1 MRRSENG
8 RAALEL
14 AAAGHPILPLH
25 SPTPSGCSC
34 GRSCGRVGK
43 HPRGVYG
50 LKHATTDLEQL
61 ETWWFGQPEANV
73 GMRCDGLVVLDV
85 DGPEG
90 RRSLERLEWEL
101 GELPASRLQI
111 SGRGEHRFYSTPE
124 VDSIGNST
132 APLGNPSGLDLRAG
146 SRGYVVA
153 APSLHAS
160 GVRYQWL
167 DPVRP
172 IEPLPLPWL
181 ERLLELPRLP
191 EGRSSIGSGS
201 STSYG
206 LVALEGELAKLR
218 FAREGARNNTL
229 NTVVFRLAQLAAGGE
244 LDPDLVERQ
253 ATEAALAI
261 GLDPHEVDL
270 TIHYA
275 LEAGFRFPR
284 SRSPR

>member
-90 RRSLERLEWEL
+90 RRSLEQLEWEL

-132 APLGNPSGLDLRAG
+132 APLGSPPGLDLRAG
-146 SRGYVVA
+146 NRGYVVA
-153 APSLHAS
+153 APSRHES

-167 DPVRP
+167 DPERP
-172 IEPLPLPWL
+172 IEPLPLPWV
-181 ERLLELPRLP
+181 ERLLLPKPVELGV
-191 EGRSSIGSGS
+191 EAVACTESSAYGRA
-201 STSYG
+201 
-206 LVALEGELAKLR
+206 ALRRELATL
-218 FAREGARNNTL
+218 AQVQPGNRNNAL
-229 NTVVFRLAQLAAGGE
+229 NCSVYALAGWVSGGE
-244 LDPDLVERQ
+244 LDCYELHNAAREAGLALGLPHDEVER
-253 ATEAALAI
+253 
-261 GLDPHEVDL
+261 
-270 TIHYA
+270 TICSAMNAGYA
-275 LEAGFRFPR
+275 RARWKH
-284 SRSPR
+284 